1 MSVAFDGNFDGLPR
15 ESPFNGMCI
24 ADDYPFRG
32 VFVPPQY
39 IARTDGEKLYIAVV
53 SPSVHG
59 GTRVR
64 GRVQRERLCVVLLPD
79 GQPDQFSASR
89 HRRDAVYPAS
99 FFWFREDVTLKSAPA
114 CRRGDGQE
122 SLRVNAYD
130 VDGERCFLTVHNVL
144 GLTFRCPAEMWS
156 QRFTD
161 CEVDHTNVN
170 HGDNAVTNLLRW
182 PRTGSGGHMARSG
195 ALGGQAVK
203 RMRF

>member
-1 MSVAFDGNFDGLPR
+1 MASGGLSVAVDGNFDGLPR

-79 GQPDQFSASR
+79 GQPDQFSQLLDTYAM
-89 HRRDAVYPAS
+89 RRVQPAS
-99 FFWFREDVTLKSAPA
+99 CGF
-114 CRRGDGQE
+114 
-122 SLRVNAYD
+122 
-130 VDGERCFLTVHNVL
+130 ERISV
-144 GLTFRCPAEMWS
+144 
-156 QRFTD
+156 
-161 CEVDHTNVN
+161 
-170 HGDNAVTNLLRW
+170 
-182 PRTGSGGHMARSG
+182 
-195 ALGGQAVK
+195 
-203 RMRF
+203 